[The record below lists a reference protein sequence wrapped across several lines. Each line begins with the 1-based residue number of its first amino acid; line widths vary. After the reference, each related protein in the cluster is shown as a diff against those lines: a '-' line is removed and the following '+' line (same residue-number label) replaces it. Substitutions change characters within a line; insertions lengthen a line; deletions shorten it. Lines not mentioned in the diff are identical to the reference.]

1 MRGSA
6 WRASLT
12 IAALRSVL
20 QPFPAVHPLSRSP
33 SAPPLAMDADI
44 SMSDAAPSPSPTLS
58 TAGLFKSKG
67 KKGAARAANAAAGS
81 DSAAAA
87 ASSAA
92 STVAAAPAASSS
104 SRRGLN
110 ARTASASRL
119 SFDDA
124 AEGEAEAASTGV
136 DALALQIKL
145 DKQKR
150 LQAKKGARA
159 AAAISE
165 AAMHTPIAAAA
176 APTSAG
182 LYTPEALAAM
192 RNNHK
197 SFSAAAAAAAH
208 KASLPPEEDMAAMEP
223 EANLAQLRRPPPAGS
238 AMELGV
244 GLGSGSFRAS
254 GRSKQIALQEADDL
268 RRANKS
274 MAAAA
279 AAGSSARTAVAVDDS
294 DAAAAME
301 DVEGAMTR
309 AEELDQLAKE
319 RMVRAA
325 KLQRQRMRATGQ
337 LGAGEIAAGQ
347 DNDDLLFIPLS
358 QNELVPRSED
368 GGRLVQLDREYGLA
382 VVDDD
387 DDEHDSKSR
396 LVRDDADD
404 ILVQE
409 YDDAAVAGDRIA
421 FGDPAAR
428 KSRPGVAKAG
438 GSTQIGALLN
448 KSTTRNGTSR
458 QNALLVDDDDDDID
472 LPRSRRSRNAAAD
485 DDDGGMEDD
494 EETRKWE
501 EDLIRKG
508 GGARAAKSAAAAAA
522 KAAAAP
528 ARATTAASQ
537 PSLSLAQQIESST
550 AAVSA
555 ASGSALGLID
565 PADVLRSGLATQL
578 SAMTASHDKLNSR
591 FHNIEKA
598 LLAEQQEQK
607 QIESNIEQ
615 ANTHYVFCQQL
626 TEQLITTLDCLS
638 EKARDIQAA
647 WDEMH
652 ALKRTR
658 AQEIADAV
666 QQHDNDLVDEAGL
679 GGAKQLPQVDEFG
692 RDLASVHESAA
703 ERRREARVVWLK
715 QQLAASHPLGWHS
728 FTSLVLQESEVGH
741 ARYDAAVASL
751 LSDSTFIFSDTSA
764 EFRTLDSIKALCE
777 KWKRTHRDTYESAYI
792 PDSMPIILAPYVS
805 LELLQNW
812 NLLRQPHFSEPHAAT
827 TPNGES
833 KQGWY
838 QKLFDYGMDASTV
851 PADPSVVDGD
861 SHLLPNLIESV
872 LIPIV
877 SSFVSIEFNV
887 LSTTHCKALRECAQE
902 VEAHLVD
909 STTSS
914 QWKSLQNKILEIFSA
929 RIAAHQKAPGL
940 VPTMESTSH
949 AAAASPLLLAKQES
963 LARYRFYRAL
973 HLLASL
979 TSFQSLLPAAA
990 VKQLASQHLVASL
1003 LPFLAW
1009 CAVQTDASMAAQ
1021 GGEAAAMAHAMKMQA
1036 DAAGSSSLLSAS
1048 PVLSPLQHL
1057 LSMCTRFLAVFPQ
1070 QWLAGQAQGAVT
1082 TSTSMT
1088 KLYDALNTLK
1098 QAADAHDQAKI
1109 HNTVKQMRTL
1119 LHR

>member
-1 MRGSA
+1 MTDA
-6 WRASLT
+6 T
-12 IAALRSVL
+12 
-20 QPFPAVHPLSRSP
+20 P
-33 SAPPLAMDADI
+33 SA
-44 SMSDAAPSPSPTLS
+44 SPTPS
-58 TAGLFKSKG
+58 TAGLFKSK
-67 KKGAARAANAAAGS
+67 KKGAARNVTTTTAA
-81 DSAAAA
+81 DSSAAA

-92 STVAAAPAASSS
+92 STIAAAPAASSSS

-110 ARTASASRL
+110 ARTASSSKL

-159 AAAISE
+159 AAVSND
-165 AAMHTPIAAAA
+165 AALHVPIAAAA
-176 APTSAG
+176 AASSAG

-192 RNNHK
+192 RNNTK
-197 SFSAAAAAAAH
+197 SFSAATAAAATH
-208 KASLPPEEDMAAMEP
+208 KSSLPPEEDMSAIEP
-223 EANLAQLRRPPPAGS
+223 EANLAQLRRPPAPGS

-279 AAGSSARTAVAVDDS
+279 SGSARNPVAVED

-301 DVEGAMTR
+301 DVDGAMTR
-309 AEELDQLAKE
+309 AEELDQLAKD

-347 DNDDLLFIPLS
+347 NNDDLLFIPLS
-358 QNELVPRSED
+358 QNALVPRAED
-368 GGRLVQLDREYGLA
+368 GGRLVQLDREYGMA
-382 VVDDD
+382 VID
-387 DDEHDSKSR
+387 DDECEGYDSKSR

-404 ILVQE
+404 IMPQE
-409 YDDAAVAGDRIA
+409 YDDAAISGDRIA

-438 GSTQIGALLN
+438 SSTQIGALLN
-448 KSTTRNGTSR
+448 KSTTRNGSSR
-458 QNALLVDDDDDDID
+458 HSALLVDDDDDEID

-501 EDLIRKG
+501 DDLIRKG

-537 PSLSLAQQIESST
+537 PSLSIAQQIESST

-565 PADVLRSGLATQL
+565 PAEVLRSGLATQL
-578 SAMTASHDKLNSR
+578 NAMTSSHDKLNSR
-591 FHNIEKA
+591 FHNVEKA

-615 ANTHYVFCQQL
+615 ANTHYVFYQQL

-638 EKARDIQAA
+638 EKGRDIRAA

-666 QQHDNDLVDEAGL
+666 QEHENDLVDEAGL
-679 GGAKQLPQVDEFG
+679 GAANGAKKLPQVDEFG
-692 RDLASVHESAA
+692 RDLSSVHESAA

-728 FTSLVLQESEVGH
+728 FTSLVLQESHVGH
-741 ARYDAAVASL
+741 ARFDAAVESL
-751 LSDSTFIFSDTSA
+751 LSDSTYIFSDTSP
-764 EFRTLDSIKALCE
+764 EFRTMDSIKALCE

-838 QKLFDYGMDASTV
+838 QKLFDYGMDASNV
-851 PADPSVVDGD
+851 PADPSVVDAD

-872 LIPIV
+872 LVPIV
-877 SSFVSIEFNV
+877 SAFVSIEFNV
-887 LSTTHCKALRECAQE
+887 LSAKHCKALRECAQE
-902 VEAHLVD
+902 IEAHLVD

-914 QWKSLQNKILEIFSA
+914 QWKSLQNKILEVYST

-940 VPTMESTSH
+940 VPSLESTSN
-949 AAAASPLLLAKQES
+949 AAAASPLLIAKQES

-973 HLLASL
+973 HLLSSL

-990 VKQLASQHLVASL
+990 VKQLASQHLVSSL

-1009 CAVQTDASMAAQ
+1009 CTVQTDASLLAQ
-1021 GGEAAAMAHAMKMQA
+1021 GGEAAALAHASKMQA
-1036 DAAGSSSLLSAS
+1036 EAAGSSSLLSAS

-1057 LSMCTRFLAVFPQ
+1057 LAMCTRFLAVFPQ

-1088 KLYDALNTLK
+1088 KLYDALSTLK
-1098 QAADAHDQAKI
+1098 QAADSNDQAKI
-1109 HNTVKQMRTL
+1109 QTSVKQMRTL